1 MLAAMVS
8 NCASSGTGHPTRLV
22 CLALG
27 GNSADTRSPNKVVHN
42 NYYELYNHRTAPTD
56 IAAPVREW
64 ISQLRRVHVRRSRAS
79 ACLSAAAAVTPA
91 SADYQV
97 GARPEVEVGEI
108 ASGRPAAALLR

>member
-1 MLAAMVS
+1 MF
-8 NCASSGTGHPTRLV
+8 GTRGEFGGHP
-22 CLALG
+22 G
-27 GNSADTRSPNKVVHN
+27 PNKESYYN
-42 NYYELYNHRTAPTD
+42 DYYELYNHRTAPND

-64 ISQLRRVHVRRSRAS
+64 ISQPRRVHVRRSRAS

-108 ASGRPAAALLR
+108 ASGRAAAALLR